1 MDALN
6 KGLRGLFVVATVFL
20 LTSVAYSDSF
30 DFGYIDKQLNGTSQI
45 AYDLALSGAGCPP
58 DCTMTVTIKVSGTP
72 SPNVTP
78 VYLGSLVFKFG
89 GSSPL
94 DLDSVGGDALPTA
107 VPAGWAVVK
116 DADVD
121 NTSTSN
127 LHNGSV
133 PNGGFVGFYN
143 TNLAS
148 NLIQLSTAG
157 TYKFMFDAH
166 GVDTSSS
173 PSLHNEYYTLNGSAV
188 NFDTFLSVTASAQ
201 VPTTVPEG
209 GSTGIFIGTALA
221 GLGLFYWR
229 RSRRS

>member
-1 MDALN
+1 MK
-6 KGLRGLFVVATVFL
+6 KGVLGLVVVASVLL
-20 LTSVAYSDSF
+20 LTSAAYSDSF

-72 SPNVTP
+72 SPNTTP

-89 GSSPL
+89 GSGLL
-94 DLDSVGGDALPTA
+94 DLDSVGGDTLPTA
-107 VPAGWAVVK
+107 IPTGWAVVK

-127 LHNGSV
+127 LHNGSL

-148 NLIQLSTAG
+148 NLVNLSTAG

-173 PSLHNEYYTLNGSAV
+173 PSLHNEYYTLNNGAV

-201 VPTTVPEG
+201 VLMTTTPEP
-209 GSTGIFIGTALA
+209 STILLALSALA
-221 GLGLFYWR
+221 GVAIWMRKRHG
-229 RSRRS
+229 